1 MIQAEVVKAGS
12 ESSLAVIR
20 KFSRRVQGTGLVQ
33 TVRGGRYHTRNTSKV
48 VKKKRALKRI
58 SRRDAIQKL
67 IKEGKMTEPTGRRGA
82 HQREDSPRRE
92 QNSSNSKLGETT
104 PIAR

>member
-20 KFSRRVQGTGLVQ
+20 KFTRRVQGTGLIPS
-33 TVRGGRYHTRNTSKV
+33 VRSGRYHARSISKV
-48 VKKKRALKRI
+48 VKKKKALKRI
-58 SRRDAIQKL
+58 TRREEIQKL
-67 IKEGKMTEPTGRRGA
+67 IKEGKMTEPTGRRG
-82 HQREDSPRRE
+82 HHRENSERRE
-92 QNSSNSKLGETT
+92 NNSSNSKLGETT